1 MNNKLFSII
10 FTIFL
15 SLLIVYLF
23 FIIMKPNTNKKVIP
37 TYMKNKK
44 HIPENDDDIDNEN
57 DDSIDIDSIDNDNNS
72 NYLYNNIV
80 PLTNDESIFLP
91 ANELNQI
98 NYKNIDECQDKK
110 QKDFFTKDAPLFSE
124 QNKTKIKPINM
135 NEEHRRVNFY

>member
-37 TYMKNKK
+37 TYMKTKK

-57 DDSIDIDSIDNDNNS
+57 DDSIDIDSIDIDNNS
-72 NYLYNNIV
+72 NYL
-80 PLTNDESIFLP
+80 
-91 ANELNQI
+91 
-98 NYKNIDECQDKK
+98 
-110 QKDFFTKDAPLFSE
+110 
-124 QNKTKIKPINM
+124 
-135 NEEHRRVNFY
+135 